1 MIGNTQFMKF
11 FKVEIRLIDY
21 DDSKDIFGFES
32 QFNDNKV
39 FVSDEA
45 RLYDDVWEAHEN
57 KSLDNK
63 TIALRLETRINPS
76 VVTIYRRPITIL
88 EGLAKIGGLIGF
100 LKILKIFIEMFHER
114 FFIDKLQK
122 ELDTKAEI
130 LAKDLAY

>member
-1 MIGNTQFMKF
+1 MKF

-57 KSLDNK
+57 KSEDNK

-76 VVTIYRRPITIL
+76 VLTIYRRPITIL